1 MNKEQLLALGLTNE
15 QADKVIE
22 GFGQMIPKSRFDE
35 INEAKKQLEQ
45 QIKDR
50 DNQLKELQKKAEGN
64 EELTKQIQELQEAN
78 KQAKTQYEQQL
89 KDLQVSSAIKL
100 ALAGK
105 VHDADLVA
113 GLIDKS
119 KIELGED
126 GKITKGLE
134 EQIKSLQ
141 ESKSFLFVPQK
152 QQQQQLL
159 GFKPVDGQGL
169 GTQQTDDNDNF
180 GKQVAEYAKNNNI
193 LEDARKSYFE

>member
-1 MNKEQLLALGLTNE
+1 MNKEQLIALGLTEE

-64 EELTKQIQELQEAN
+64 EELSKQIQELQEAN

-105 VHDADLVA
+105 AHDADLVA

-134 EQIKSLQ
+134 EQIQSLR
-141 ESKSFLFVPQK
+141 ESKSFLFVPEQK
-152 QQQQQLL
+152 PN
-159 GFKPVDGQGL
+159 KPKFSGVIPSENPN
-169 GTQQTDDNDNF
+169 GTESPIDIGAD
-180 GKQVAEYAKNNNI
+180 YAKMLNERGKAPENLNNPWG
-193 LEDARKSYFE
+193 

>member
-1 MNKEQLLALGLTNE
+1 MQMNKEQLLALGLTEE

-64 EELTKQIQELQEAN
+64 EELTNQIKQLQEEN

-89 KDLQVSSAIKL
+89 KDLQISSAIKL
-100 ALAGK
+100 ALSGK
-105 VHDADLVA
+105 VHDAELVA

-119 KIELGED
+119 KIELSED
-126 GKITKGLE
+126 GNIAKGLD
-134 EQIKSLQ
+134 EQIQSLR
-141 ESKSFLFVPQK
+141 ESKSFLFVPEEPKEPQAPPIPK
-152 QQQQQLL
+152 GTKAPEGGAEPKEPGQVVLEQWMNA
-159 GFKPVDGQGL
+159 FK
-169 GTQQTDDNDNF
+169 
-180 GKQVAEYAKNNNI
+180 
-193 LEDARKSYFE
+193 